1 MSRKGLILFLIAGT
15 AWGLPYLFIR
25 IAVEDFS
32 TWTIVFTRVVI
43 GAAVLIPIALNLKV
57 LVPALKAW
65 KYVLAYAVIEMV
77 GPWFLI
83 TEAERVI
90 NSGLA
95 GLLVA
100 TVPFFGL
107 MLGLFYQKDKSLAHP
122 KTLAGLVIGFAGVI
136 LLVGIDALSG
146 HISLPHV
153 LMIILA
159 ALGYS
164 IAPVI
169 VATKIP
175 HVSGV
180 AVNGLAM
187 AIVAVVYAVPAAINI
202 PSEIAASPSLDSILS
217 IVGLGVICS
226 AIAFVA
232 FFRLVREIGS
242 TRATLVTYMN
252 MAVAVLLGII
262 LLSEPITPGI
272 LVGFPL
278 VIIGS
283 VLATRKHASK
293 KQASKKLAVKESDNE
308 VSA

>member
-1 MSRKGLILFLIAGT
+1 MSRKGLLLFLIAGT
-15 AWGLPYLFIR
+15 AWGMPYLFIR

-43 GAAVLIPIALNLKV
+43 GAAVLVPIAIYRKALL
-57 LVPALKAW
+57 PALKAW
-65 KYVLAYAVIEMV
+65 KYVLAYAALEMI

-107 MLGLFYQKDKSLAHP
+107 LIGIFYQKDKSLKHP
-122 KTLAGLVIGFAGVI
+122 KTLAGLAIGFAGII
-136 LLVGIDALSG
+136 LLVGIDTLAG
-146 HISLPHV
+146 HVSLPHV
-153 LMIILA
+153 FMIILA
-159 ALGYS
+159 AIGYAV
-164 IAPVI
+164 APVI

-175 HVSGV
+175 NVSGV

-187 AIVAVVYAVPAAINI
+187 AIVAVVYAVPSLFAL
-202 PSEIAASPSLDSILS
+202 PGEIAAAPPVESWLSL
-217 IVGLGVICS
+217 VGLGVICS

-242 TRATLVTYMN
+242 ARATLVTYMN

-272 LVGFPL
+272 LIGMPL
-278 VIIGS
+278 VLIGS
-283 VLATRKHASK
+283 VLATRKHVK
-293 KQASKKLAVKESDNE
+293 K
-308 VSA
+308 

>member
-1 MSRKGLILFLIAGT
+1 MSKKGLILFLIAGT
-15 AWGLPYLFIR
+15 AWGMPYLFIR

-32 TWTIVFTRVVI
+32 TWTIVFSRVVI
-43 GAAVLIPIALNLKV
+43 GAAVLIPIAIKRDVLK
-57 LVPALKAW
+57 PALKAW
-65 KYVLAYAVIEMV
+65 PYVLAYAVIEMIF
-77 GPWFLI
+77 PWFLI

-107 MLGLFYQKDKSLAHP
+107 LIGIFYQKDKSLKHP
-122 KTLAGLVIGFAGVI
+122 KTLAGLAVGFTGVV

-159 ALGYS
+159 AVGYS

-175 HVSGV
+175 NVSGV

-187 AIVAVVYAVPAAINI
+187 AIVALVYAVPAAVALPN
-202 PSEIAASPSLDSILS
+202 EIAANPPLESWLS
-217 IVGLGVICS
+217 IIGLGVICS
-226 AIAFVA
+226 AVAFVA
-232 FFRLVREIGS
+232 FFQLIKEIGS
-242 TRATLVTYMN
+242 TRSTLVTYMN
-252 MAVAVLLGII
+252 MAVAVVLGILLLG
-262 LLSEPITPGI
+262 EPITAGI

-278 VIIGS
+278 VLIGS
-283 VLATRKHASK
+283 YLATKKH
-293 KQASKKLAVKESDNE
+293 
-308 VSA
+308 

>member
-1 MSRKGLILFLIAGT
+1 MSRKGLLLFLIAGT
-15 AWGLPYLFIR
+15 AWGMPYLFIR

-43 GAAVLIPIALNLKV
+43 GAAVLVPIAIYRKALL
-57 LVPALKAW
+57 PALKAW
-65 KYVLAYAVIEMV
+65 KYVLAYAALEMI

-107 MLGLFYQKDKSLAHP
+107 LIGIYYQKDKSLKHP
-122 KTLAGLVIGFAGVI
+122 KTLAGLAIGFAGII
-136 LLVGIDALSG
+136 LLVGIDTIAG

-153 LMIILA
+153 LMMILA
-159 ALGYS
+159 AIGYS
-164 IAPVI
+164 VAPVI

-175 HVSGV
+175 NVSGV

-187 AIVAVVYAVPAAINI
+187 AIVAIVYAIPAIFSL
-202 PSEIAASPSLDSILS
+202 PSEIAAAPPIESWLSLL
-217 IVGLGVICS
+217 GLGVICS

-232 FFRLVREIGS
+232 FFRLIKEIGS
-242 TRATLVTYMN
+242 ARATLVTYMN

-262 LLSEPITPGI
+262 LLAEPITPGI
-272 LVGFPL
+272 LIGFPL
-278 VIIGS
+278 VLIGS
-283 VLATRKHASK
+283 VLATRKHVK
-293 KQASKKLAVKESDNE
+293 K
-308 VSA
+308 

>member
-1 MSRKGLILFLIAGT
+1 MSRKGLLLFLIAGT
-15 AWGLPYLFIR
+15 AWGMPYLFIR

-43 GAAVLIPIALNLKV
+43 GAAVLVPIAIYRKALL
-57 LVPALKAW
+57 PALKAW
-65 KYVLAYAVIEMV
+65 KYVLAYAALEMI

-107 MLGLFYQKDKSLAHP
+107 LIGIFYQKDKSLKHP
-122 KTLAGLVIGFAGVI
+122 KTLAGLAIGFAGII
-136 LLVGIDALSG
+136 LLVGIDTIAG
-146 HISLPHV
+146 HVSLPHV
-153 LMIILA
+153 FMIILA
-159 ALGYS
+159 AIGYS
-164 IAPVI
+164 VAPVI

-175 HVSGV
+175 NVSGV

-187 AIVAVVYAVPAAINI
+187 AIVGVVYAIPAIFSL
-202 PSEIAASPSLDSILS
+202 PGEIAAAPPIESWLSLL
-217 IVGLGVICS
+217 GLGVICS

-232 FFRLVREIGS
+232 FFRLIKEIGS
-242 TRATLVTYMN
+242 ARATLVTYMN

-272 LVGFPL
+272 LIGMPL
-278 VIIGS
+278 VLIGS
-283 VLATRKHASK
+283 VLATRKHVK
-293 KQASKKLAVKESDNE
+293 K
-308 VSA
+308 

>member
-1 MSRKGLILFLIAGT
+1 MSRKGLLLFLIAGT
-15 AWGLPYLFIR
+15 AWGMPYLFIR

-43 GAAVLIPIALNLKV
+43 GAAVLVPIAIYRKALI
-57 LVPALKAW
+57 PALKAW
-65 KYVLAYAVIEMV
+65 KYVLAYAALEMI

-107 MLGLFYQKDKSLAHP
+107 LIGIFYQKDKTLKHP
-122 KTLAGLVIGFAGVI
+122 KTLAGLVIGFAGII
-136 LLVGIDALSG
+136 LLVGIDTIAG
-146 HISLPHV
+146 HVSLPHV
-153 LMIILA
+153 FMIILA
-159 ALGYS
+159 AIGYS
-164 IAPVI
+164 VAPVI

-175 HVSGV
+175 NVSGV

-187 AIVAVVYAVPAAINI
+187 AIVAVVYAIPAIFSL
-202 PSEIAASPSLDSILS
+202 PSEIAAAPPIESWLSLL
-217 IVGLGVICS
+217 GLGVICS

-232 FFRLVREIGS
+232 FFRLIKEIGS
-242 TRATLVTYMN
+242 ARATLVTYMN

-262 LLSEPITPGI
+262 LLAEPITPGI
-272 LVGFPL
+272 LIGFPL
-278 VIIGS
+278 VLIGS
-283 VLATRKHASK
+283 VLATRKHVK
-293 KQASKKLAVKESDNE
+293 K
-308 VSA
+308 

>member
-1 MSRKGLILFLIAGT
+1 M
-15 AWGLPYLFIR
+15 PYLFIR

-32 TWTIVFTRVVI
+32 TWTIVFTRVII
-43 GAAVLIPIALNLKV
+43 GAAVLIPIAVYRKALL
-57 LVPALKAW
+57 PALKAW
-65 KYVLAYAVIEMV
+65 KYVLAYAALEMI

-107 MLGLFYQKDKSLAHP
+107 LIGIFYQKDKSLKHP
-122 KTLAGLVIGFAGVI
+122 KTLAGLAIGFAGII
-136 LLVGIDALSG
+136 LLVGIDTLAG
-146 HISLPHV
+146 HVSLPHV
-153 LMIILA
+153 FMIILA
-159 ALGYS
+159 AIGYAV
-164 IAPVI
+164 APVI

-175 HVSGV
+175 NVSGV

-187 AIVAVVYAVPAAINI
+187 AIVAIVYAVPALIAL
-202 PSEIAASPSLDSILS
+202 PSEIAAAPPVESWLSL
-217 IVGLGVICS
+217 VGLGVICS

-242 TRATLVTYMN
+242 ARATLVTYMN

-272 LVGFPL
+272 LIGMPL
-278 VIIGS
+278 VLIGS
-283 VLATRKHASK
+283 VLATRKHVK
-293 KQASKKLAVKESDNE
+293 K
-308 VSA
+308 

>member
-1 MSRKGLILFLIAGT
+1 MSRKGLLIFLIAGT
-15 AWGLPYLFIR
+15 AWGMPYLFIR

-43 GAAVLIPIALNLKV
+43 GAAVLIPIAIYRKALL
-57 LVPALKAW
+57 PALKAW
-65 KYVLAYAVIEMV
+65 KYVLAYAALEMI

-107 MLGLFYQKDKSLAHP
+107 LIGIFYQKDKTLKHP
-122 KTLAGLVIGFAGVI
+122 KTLAGLAIGFAGII
-136 LLVGIDALSG
+136 LLVGIDAIAG
-146 HISLPHV
+146 HVSLPHV
-153 LMIILA
+153 FMIILA
-159 ALGYS
+159 AIGYAV
-164 IAPVI
+164 APVI

-175 HVSGV
+175 NVSGV

-187 AIVAVVYAVPAAINI
+187 AIVAVVYAIPAIFSL
-202 PSEIAASPSLDSILS
+202 PGEIAAAPPIESWLSL
-217 IVGLGVICS
+217 VGLGVICS

-242 TRATLVTYMN
+242 ARATLVTYMN

-272 LVGFPL
+272 LTGMPL
-278 VIIGS
+278 VLIGS
-283 VLATRKHASK
+283 VLATRKHVK
-293 KQASKKLAVKESDNE
+293 K
-308 VSA
+308 

>member
-1 MSRKGLILFLIAGT
+1 MSRKGLLLFLIAGT
-15 AWGLPYLFIR
+15 AWGMPYLFIR

-32 TWTIVFTRVVI
+32 TWTIVFTRVII
-43 GAAVLIPIALNLKV
+43 GAAVLIPIAIYRKALL
-57 LVPALKAW
+57 PALKAW
-65 KYVLAYAVIEMV
+65 KYVLAYAALEMI

-107 MLGLFYQKDKSLAHP
+107 LIGIFYQKDKSLKHP
-122 KTLAGLVIGFAGVI
+122 KTLAGLAIGFAGII
-136 LLVGIDALSG
+136 LLVGIDTLAG
-146 HISLPHV
+146 HVSLPHV
-153 LMIILA
+153 FMIILA
-159 ALGYS
+159 AIGYAV
-164 IAPVI
+164 APVI

-175 HVSGV
+175 NVSGV

-187 AIVAVVYAVPAAINI
+187 AIVAVVYAI
-202 PSEIAASPSLDSILS
+202 PSVLALPGEIAAAPPVESWLSL
-217 IVGLGVICS
+217 VGLGVICS

-242 TRATLVTYMN
+242 ARATLVTYMN
-252 MAVAVLLGII
+252 MAVAVLLGIV

-272 LVGFPL
+272 LIGMPL
-278 VIIGS
+278 VLIGS
-283 VLATRKHASK
+283 VLATRKHVK
-293 KQASKKLAVKESDNE
+293 K
-308 VSA
+308 

>member
-1 MSRKGLILFLIAGT
+1 M
-15 AWGLPYLFIR
+15 PYLFIR

-43 GAAVLIPIALNLKV
+43 GAAVLVPIAIYRKALL
-57 LVPALKAW
+57 PALKAW
-65 KYVLAYAVIEMV
+65 KYVLAYAALEMI

-107 MLGLFYQKDKSLAHP
+107 LIGIFYQKDKTLKHP
-122 KTLAGLVIGFAGVI
+122 KTLAGLVIGFAGII
-136 LLVGIDALSG
+136 LLVGIDTIAG
-146 HISLPHV
+146 HVSLPHV
-153 LMIILA
+153 FMIILA
-159 ALGYS
+159 AIGYS
-164 IAPVI
+164 VAPVI

-175 HVSGV
+175 NVSGV

-187 AIVAVVYAVPAAINI
+187 AIVAVVYAIPAIFSL
-202 PSEIAASPSLDSILS
+202 PGEIAAAPPIESWLSLL
-217 IVGLGVICS
+217 GLGVICS

-232 FFRLVREIGS
+232 FFRLIKEIGS
-242 TRATLVTYMN
+242 ARATLVTYMN

-262 LLSEPITPGI
+262 LLAEPITPGI
-272 LVGFPL
+272 LIGFPL
-278 VIIGS
+278 VLIGS
-283 VLATRKHASK
+283 VLATRKHVK
-293 KQASKKLAVKESDNE
+293 K
-308 VSA
+308 

>member
-1 MSRKGLILFLIAGT
+1 MSRKGLLLFLIAGT
-15 AWGLPYLFIR
+15 AWGMPYLFIR

-43 GAAVLIPIALNLKV
+43 GAAVLVPIAIYRKA

-65 KYVLAYAVIEMV
+65 KYVLAYAALEMI

-107 MLGLFYQKDKSLAHP
+107 LIGIFYQKDKTLKHP
-122 KTLAGLVIGFAGVI
+122 KTLAGLAIGFAGII
-136 LLVGIDALSG
+136 LLVGIDAIAG
-146 HISLPHV
+146 HVSLPHAF
-153 LMIILA
+153 MIILA
-159 ALGYS
+159 AIGYAV
-164 IAPVI
+164 APVI

-175 HVSGV
+175 NVSGV

-187 AIVAVVYAVPAAINI
+187 AIVAVVYAIPAIFSL
-202 PSEIAASPSLDSILS
+202 PGEIAAAPPIESWLSLL
-217 IVGLGVICS
+217 GLGVICS

-242 TRATLVTYMN
+242 ARATLVTYMN

-262 LLSEPITPGI
+262 LLAEPITPGI
-272 LVGFPL
+272 LIGMPL
-278 VIIGS
+278 VLIGS
-283 VLATRKHASK
+283 VLATRKHVK
-293 KQASKKLAVKESDNE
+293 K
-308 VSA
+308 

>member
-1 MSRKGLILFLIAGT
+1 MSRKGLLLFLIAGT
-15 AWGLPYLFIR
+15 AWGMPYLFIR

-43 GAAVLIPIALNLKV
+43 GAAVLVPIAIYRKA

-65 KYVLAYAVIEMV
+65 KYVLAYAALEMI

-107 MLGLFYQKDKSLAHP
+107 LIGIFYQKDKTLKHP
-122 KTLAGLVIGFAGVI
+122 KTLAGLAIGFAGII
-136 LLVGIDALSG
+136 LLVGIDAIAG
-146 HISLPHV
+146 HVSLPHV
-153 LMIILA
+153 FMIILA
-159 ALGYS
+159 AIGYAV
-164 IAPVI
+164 APVI

-175 HVSGV
+175 NVSGV

-187 AIVAVVYAVPAAINI
+187 AIVAVVYAIPAIFSL
-202 PSEIAASPSLDSILS
+202 PSEIAAAPPVESWLSLL
-217 IVGLGVICS
+217 GLGVICS

-242 TRATLVTYMN
+242 ARATLVTYMN

-272 LVGFPL
+272 LIGMPL
-278 VIIGS
+278 VLIGS
-283 VLATRKHASK
+283 VLATRKHVK
-293 KQASKKLAVKESDNE
+293 K
-308 VSA
+308 

>member
-1 MSRKGLILFLIAGT
+1 MSRKGLLLFLIAGT
-15 AWGLPYLFIR
+15 AWGMPYLFIR

-32 TWTIVFTRVVI
+32 TWTIVFTRVII
-43 GAAVLIPIALNLKV
+43 GAAVLIPIAVYRKALL
-57 LVPALKAW
+57 PALKAW
-65 KYVLAYAVIEMV
+65 KYVLAYATLEMI

-107 MLGLFYQKDKSLAHP
+107 LIGIFYQKDKSLKHP
-122 KTLAGLVIGFAGVI
+122 KTLAGLAIGFAGII
-136 LLVGIDALSG
+136 LLVGIDTIAG
-146 HISLPHV
+146 HVSLPHV
-153 LMIILA
+153 FMIILA
-159 ALGYS
+159 AIGYAV
-164 IAPVI
+164 APVI

-175 HVSGV
+175 NVSGV

-187 AIVAVVYAVPAAINI
+187 AIVAIVYAI
-202 PSEIAASPSLDSILS
+202 PSVLALPGEIAAAPPVESWLSL
-217 IVGLGVICS
+217 VGLGVICS

-242 TRATLVTYMN
+242 ARATLVTYMN

-272 LVGFPL
+272 LIGMPL
-278 VIIGS
+278 VLIGS
-283 VLATRKHASK
+283 VLATRKHVK
-293 KQASKKLAVKESDNE
+293 K
-308 VSA
+308 

>member
-1 MSRKGLILFLIAGT
+1 MSKKGLILFLIAGT
-15 AWGLPYLFIR
+15 AWGMPYLFIR

-32 TWTIVFTRVVI
+32 TWTIVFSRVVI
-43 GAAVLIPIALNLKV
+43 GAAVLIPIAMKRDVLK
-57 LVPALKAW
+57 PALKAW
-65 KYVLAYAVIEMV
+65 PYVLAYAVIEMIF
-77 GPWFLI
+77 PWFLI

-107 MLGLFYQKDKSLAHP
+107 LIGIFYQKDKSLKHP
-122 KTLAGLVIGFAGVI
+122 KTLAGLAVGFTGVV

-159 ALGYS
+159 AVGYS

-187 AIVAVVYAVPAAINI
+187 AIVAVVYAIPAALAL
-202 PSEIAASPSLDSILS
+202 PKEVAANPPVESWLSIL
-217 IVGLGVICS
+217 GLGVICS
-226 AIAFVA
+226 AVAFVA
-232 FFRLVREIGS
+232 FFQLIKEIGS
-242 TRATLVTYMN
+242 TRSTLVTYMN
-252 MAVAVLLGII
+252 MAVAVVLGILLLG
-262 LLSEPITPGI
+262 EPITAGI
-272 LVGFPL
+272 LIGFPL
-278 VIIGS
+278 VLVGS
-283 VLATRKHASK
+283 YSATKKHTG
-293 KQASKKLAVKESDNE
+293 VNH
-308 VSA
+308 

>member
-1 MSRKGLILFLIAGT
+1 MSRKGLLLFLIAGT
-15 AWGLPYLFIR
+15 AWGMPYLFIR

-43 GAAVLIPIALNLKV
+43 GAAVLVPIAIYRKALL
-57 LVPALKAW
+57 PALKAW
-65 KYVLAYAVIEMV
+65 KFVLAYAALEMI

-107 MLGLFYQKDKSLAHP
+107 LIGIYYQKDKSLKHP
-122 KTLAGLVIGFAGVI
+122 KTLAGLAIGFAGII
-136 LLVGIDALSG
+136 LLVGIDTIAG
-146 HISLPHV
+146 HVSLPHV
-153 LMIILA
+153 FMIILA
-159 ALGYS
+159 AIGYS

-175 HVSGV
+175 NVSGV

-187 AIVAVVYAVPAAINI
+187 AIVAVVYAIPAIFALPN
-202 PSEIAASPSLDSILS
+202 EIAAAPPIESWLSLL
-217 IVGLGVICS
+217 GLGVICS

-232 FFRLVREIGS
+232 FFRLIKEIGS
-242 TRATLVTYMN
+242 ARATLVTYMN

-262 LLSEPITPGI
+262 LLAEPITAGI
-272 LVGFPL
+272 LIGFPL
-278 VIIGS
+278 VLIGS
-283 VLATRKHASK
+283 VLATRKHVK
-293 KQASKKLAVKESDNE
+293 K
-308 VSA
+308 

>member
-1 MSRKGLILFLIAGT
+1 MSRKGLLLFLIAGT

-32 TWTIVFTRVVI
+32 TWTIVFSRVVI
-43 GAAVLIPIALNLKV
+43 GAAVLIPIAMNLKV
-57 LVPALKAW
+57 LRPALKAW

-77 GPWFLI
+77 LPWFLI

-107 MLGLFYQKDKSLAHP
+107 VIGIFYQKDKSLKHP
-122 KTLAGLVIGFAGVI
+122 KTLAGLAVGFTGVI
-136 LLVGIDALSG
+136 MLVGIDAFNG
-146 HISLPHV
+146 HLSLPHV
-153 LMIILA
+153 GMLILA
-159 ALGYS
+159 SIGYA

-175 HVSGV
+175 QVSGV

-187 AIVAVVYAVPAAINI
+187 AIVAIVYAVPALISL
-202 PSEIAASPSLDSILS
+202 PKEIAANPPVESWLSLI
-217 IVGLGVICS
+217 GLGVICS

-232 FFRLVREIGS
+232 FFRLIKEIGS
-242 TRATLVTYMN
+242 TRSTLVTYMN
-252 MAVAVLLGII
+252 MAVAVVLGILLLG
-262 LLSEPITPGI
+262 EPLTVGI
-272 LVGFPL
+272 LIGMPL
-278 VIIGS
+278 VILGS
-283 VLATRKHASK
+283 YFATRKHA
-293 KQASKKLAVKESDNE
+293 
-308 VSA
+308 

>member
-32 TWTIVFTRVVI
+32 TWTIVFSRVVV
-43 GAAVLIPIALNLKV
+43 GAAVLIPIAIKRNVLK
-57 LVPALKAW
+57 PALKAW
-65 KYVLAYAVIEMV
+65 PYVLAYAVIEMV
-77 GPWFLI
+77 FPWFLI

-107 MLGLFYQKDKSLAHP
+107 LIGLFYQKDKSLKHP
-122 KTLAGLVIGFAGVI
+122 KTLAGLAVGFTGVV

-146 HISLPHV
+146 HISVPHV

-159 ALGYS
+159 AVGYA

-187 AIVAVVYAVPAAINI
+187 AIVAVVYAIPA
-202 PSEIAASPSLDSILS
+202 SIALPKEFAANPPLESWLSIL
-217 IVGLGVICS
+217 GLGVICS
-226 AIAFVA
+226 AVAFVA
-232 FFRLVREIGS
+232 FFQLIKEIGS
-242 TRATLVTYMN
+242 TRSTLVTYMN
-252 MAVAVLLGII
+252 MAVAVILGILLLG
-262 LLSEPITPGI
+262 EPITAGI
-272 LVGFPL
+272 LIGFPL
-278 VIIGS
+278 VLVGS
-283 VLATRKHASK
+283 YLATKKHTGA
-293 KQASKKLAVKESDNE
+293 NH
-308 VSA
+308 